1 MTGIDPR
8 LRTRIERLERFGLWM
23 LFALAAVPMVIGGF
37 LPWYTDTS
45 GKDQTFRLFTQGFEL
60 FAGQPEDSA
69 DLAFGVVFAGCFL
82 FLDLMTL
89 AALVILMLMAGGG
102 WRRPKVNNAVAVLLL
117 LCLLGAA
124 AITVLTSGGE
134 NTEVHPF
141 SLLVYGVGV
150 IIAMGV
156 LVSLWVR
163 EWWLPDDRG

>member
-82 FLDLMTL
+82 FLDLTTL
-89 AALVILMLMAGGG
+89 AALMILMVIAG
-102 WRRPKVNNAVAVLLL
+102 WRLATAEGQQR
-117 LCLLGAA
+117 GGRAA
-124 AITVLTSGGE
+124 PALPARRCRDHRS
-134 NTEVHPF
+134 
-141 SLLVYGVGV
+141 
-150 IIAMGV
+150 
-156 LVSLWVR
+156 R
-163 EWWLPDDRG
+163 ERW

>member
-37 LPWYTDTS
+37 LPWYTDIQ

-60 FAGQPEDSA
+60 FTATPEDSA
-69 DLAFGVVFAGCFL
+69 DLAFGVVFSGCFL
-82 FLDLMTL
+82 VLDLVTL
-89 AALVILMLMAGGG
+89 VAVVIMMAMSGGA
-102 WRRPKVNNAVAVLLL
+102 WRRPKVNNVVAVLLL

-124 AITVLTSGGE
+124 AITAVASEGRD
-134 NTEVHPF
+134 TEVHPL

-150 IIAMGV
+150 IITMGV
-156 LVSLWVR
+156 LVSTWVR
-163 EWWLPDDRG
+163 EWWLPSD